1 MALVVTSQYQ
11 VTINLNIQMKRD
23 IEMKLNH
30 KYSIWY
36 NMFKNNYVR
45 SILLNAFI
53 QKIMAQILLK

>member
-36 NMFKNNYVR
+36 
-45 SILLNAFI
+45 I
-53 QKIMAQILLK
+53 QREREEQFWKINFGY